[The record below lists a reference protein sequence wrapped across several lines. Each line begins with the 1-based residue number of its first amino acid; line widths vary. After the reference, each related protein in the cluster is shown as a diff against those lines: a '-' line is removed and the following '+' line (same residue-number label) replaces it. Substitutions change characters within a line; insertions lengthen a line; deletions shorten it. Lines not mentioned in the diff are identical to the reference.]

1 MSEQILNKMNKNKP
15 GIFLPVIF
23 SFFVMGF
30 VDLVGVSTAYVKSD
44 FNLPDKV
51 AQLIPFMVFIWF
63 ALLSIPT
70 GIFQDRRSK
79 KLTVNIGMI
88 LTAVGLIVPFAYYTL
103 PTALLGFALLGI
115 GNTILQVSANPL
127 LIDISSKDTKAANLS
142 LSQLIKAIA
151 SMLGPMITAGLAL
164 YTGNWRL
171 VFPIFAAVSFL
182 AAIWLNA
189 IKIDESRPEKEPASF
204 KSSFALLKNGYIRIT
219 ILAIFFMVGFDVSM
233 NTNIASFMVTRFNIS
248 LEAASMGIVIYFAS
262 LMAGRFLGAILL
274 RKLNIKLFM
283 VISTLVAIL
292 GLVGIMISEN
302 LLTTQIMIFIAG
314 FGFSNVFP
322 IMFALIV
329 EKKPEYANELSG
341 LIILAVSGGA
351 IIPPV
356 IGLFVDMMGIM
367 ASIVVLILCML
378 YIAYASYFVIKT
390 K

>member
-1 MSEQILNKMNKNKP
+1 MNKSTKP
-15 GIFLPVIF
+15 GIFIPVIF

-30 VDLVGVSTAYVKSD
+30 VDLVGVSTGYVKND
-44 FNLPDKV
+44 FNLSDKV

-70 GIFQDRRSK
+70 GIFQDRKSK

-88 LTAVGLIVPFAYYTL
+88 LSAVGLLIPFIYYTL
-103 PTALLGFALLGI
+103 LTALLGFALLGI

-151 SMLGPMITAGLAL
+151 SMLGPMVTAGLAL
-164 YTGNWRL
+164 YAGNWRL
-171 VFPIFAAVSFL
+171 VFPVFAAVSL
-182 AAIWLNA
+182 LSALWLNSV
-189 IKIDESRPEKEPASF
+189 KIEESKPEKEPATF
-204 KSSFALLKNGYIRIT
+204 RSSFRLLKNRYILIT

-233 NTNIASFMVTRFNIS
+233 NTNIANFLVTRFQVS

-262 LMAGRFLGAILL
+262 LMTGRFIGAILL
-274 RKLNIKLFM
+274 RKLDIKIFM
-283 VISTLVAIL
+283 IISTLVAIL
-292 GLVGIMISEN
+292 GLVGIIISDDI
-302 LLTTQIMIFIAG
+302 LITQILIFVTG
-314 FGFSNVFP
+314 LGFSNVFP

-329 EKKPEYANELSG
+329 DKKPVYANELSG

-351 IIPPV
+351 IIPPI
-356 IGLFVDMMGIM
+356 IGLLVDVFGIL
-367 ASIVVLILCML
+367 ASILVLISCML
-378 YIAYASYFVIKT
+378 YIAYASYYVIKT

>member
-1 MSEQILNKMNKNKP
+1 MNKSTKP
-15 GIFLPVIF
+15 GIFIPVIF

-30 VDLVGVSTAYVKSD
+30 VDLVGVSTGYVKND
-44 FNLPDKV
+44 FNLSDKV

-70 GIFQDRRSK
+70 GIFQDRKSK

-88 LTAVGLIVPFAYYTL
+88 LSAVGLLIPFIYYTL

-151 SMLGPMITAGLAL
+151 SMLGPMVTAGLAL
-164 YTGNWRL
+164 YAGNWRL
-171 VFPIFAAVSFL
+171 VFPVFAAVSL
-182 AAIWLNA
+182 LSALWLNSV
-189 IKIDESRPEKEPASF
+189 KIEESKPEKEPATF
-204 KSSFALLKNGYIRIT
+204 RSSFRLLKNRYILIT

-233 NTNIASFMVTRFNIS
+233 NTNIANFLVTRFQVS

-262 LMAGRFLGAILL
+262 LMTGRFIGAILL
-274 RKLNIKLFM
+274 RKLDIKIFM
-283 VISTLVAIL
+283 IISTLVAIL
-292 GLVGIMISEN
+292 GLVGIIISDDI
-302 LLTTQIMIFIAG
+302 LITQILIFVTG
-314 FGFSNVFP
+314 LGFSNVFP

-329 EKKPEYANELSG
+329 DKKPVYANELSG

-351 IIPPV
+351 IIPPI
-356 IGLFVDMMGIM
+356 IGLLVDVFGIL
-367 ASIVVLILCML
+367 ASILVLISCML
-378 YIAYASYFVIKT
+378 YIAYASYYVIKT

>member
-1 MSEQILNKMNKNKP
+1 MNKSTKP
-15 GIFLPVIF
+15 GIFIPVIF

-30 VDLVGVSTAYVKSD
+30 VDLVGVSTGYVKND
-44 FNLPDKV
+44 FNLSDKV

-70 GIFQDRRSK
+70 GIFQDRKSK

-88 LTAVGLIVPFAYYTL
+88 ISAVGLLIPFIYYTL
-103 PTALLGFALLGI
+103 LTALLGFALLGI

-151 SMLGPMITAGLAL
+151 SMLGPMVTAGLAL
-164 YTGNWRL
+164 YAGNWRL
-171 VFPIFAAVSFL
+171 VFPVFAAVSL
-182 AAIWLNA
+182 LSALWLNSV
-189 IKIDESRPEKEPASF
+189 KIEESKPEKEPATF
-204 KSSFALLKNGYIRIT
+204 RSSFRLLKNRYILIT

-233 NTNIASFMVTRFNIS
+233 NTNIANFLVTRFQVS

-262 LMAGRFLGAILL
+262 LMTGRFIGAILL
-274 RKLNIKLFM
+274 RKLDIKIFM
-283 VISTLVAIL
+283 IISTLVAIL
-292 GLVGIMISEN
+292 GLVGIIISDD
-302 LLTTQIMIFIAG
+302 LLITQILIFVTG
-314 FGFSNVFP
+314 LGFSNVFP

-329 EKKPEYANELSG
+329 DKKPVYANELSG

-351 IIPPV
+351 IIPPI
-356 IGLFVDMMGIM
+356 IGLLVDVFGIL
-367 ASIVVLILCML
+367 ASILVLISCML
-378 YIAYASYFVIKT
+378 YIAYASYYVIKT

>member
-1 MSEQILNKMNKNKP
+1 MNKSTKP
-15 GIFLPVIF
+15 GIFIPVIF

-30 VDLVGVSTAYVKSD
+30 VDLVGVSTGYVKND
-44 FNLPDKV
+44 FNLSDKV

-70 GIFQDRRSK
+70 GIFQDRKSK

-88 LTAVGLIVPFAYYTL
+88 ISAVGLLIPFIYYTL

-151 SMLGPMITAGLAL
+151 SMLGPMVTAGLAL
-164 YTGNWRL
+164 YAGNWRL
-171 VFPIFAAVSFL
+171 VFPVFAAVSL
-182 AAIWLNA
+182 LSALWLNSV
-189 IKIDESRPEKEPASF
+189 KIEESKPEKEPATF
-204 KSSFALLKNGYIRIT
+204 RSSFRLLKNRYILIT

-233 NTNIASFMVTRFNIS
+233 NTNIANFLVTRFQVS

-262 LMAGRFLGAILL
+262 LMTGRFIGAILL
-274 RKLNIKLFM
+274 RKLDIKIFM
-283 VISTLVAIL
+283 IISTLVAIL
-292 GLVGIMISEN
+292 GLVGIIISDDI
-302 LLTTQIMIFIAG
+302 LITQILIFVTG
-314 FGFSNVFP
+314 LGFSNVFP

-329 EKKPEYANELSG
+329 DKKPVYANELSG

-351 IIPPV
+351 IIPPI
-356 IGLFVDMMGIM
+356 IGLLVDVFGIL
-367 ASIVVLILCML
+367 ASILVLISCML
-378 YIAYASYFVIKT
+378 YIAYASYYVIKT